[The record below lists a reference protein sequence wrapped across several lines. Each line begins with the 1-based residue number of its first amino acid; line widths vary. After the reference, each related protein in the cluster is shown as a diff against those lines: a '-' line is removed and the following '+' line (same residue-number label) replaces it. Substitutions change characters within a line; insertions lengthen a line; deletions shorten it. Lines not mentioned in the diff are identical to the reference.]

1 MSDPVAVSDLTGVI
15 TTGATGLGSAG
26 AVGLMVRWLFG
37 KQQAE
42 VGTRLAVIEQQL
54 AQLVASAQK
63 HDGLGERVAL
73 LEASMKA
80 AHERLDGRKR
90 R

>member
-1 MSDPVAVSDLTGVI
+1 MSDPTTATDLTNLV

-37 KQQAE
+37 RQQAE
-42 VGTRLAVIEQQL
+42 VSTRLAVIEQQL
-54 AQLVASAQK
+54 TQLVAAAQK